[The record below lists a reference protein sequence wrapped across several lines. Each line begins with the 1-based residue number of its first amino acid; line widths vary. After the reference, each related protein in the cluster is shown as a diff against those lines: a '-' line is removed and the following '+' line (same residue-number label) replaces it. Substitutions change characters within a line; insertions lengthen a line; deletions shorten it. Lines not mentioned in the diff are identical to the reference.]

1 MKLDREIMKKLI
13 IAFFLCSLTYIA
25 QAQEMTANEKTTL
38 EQRIREQIDDFISY
52 LPEIAGKSGKPQDEK
67 KLALKYINSALE
79 LFIGKGDQYSYI
91 DQNGNKRLHEAVKMQ
106 TTSRGVANRPKPMKR
121 YLSGLINLPYQKV
134 EVDKCS
140 AVRINKHLYKISE
153 GKYAATAVY
162 LQAFRAWRDGKL
174 IINDKDAKQVT
185 VYVDKKVIDTPNG
198 SKTYWEI
205 QLGDIRITSDWGE

>member
-1 MKLDREIMKKLI
+1 MRKI
-13 IAFFLCSLTYIA
+13 ILAFFLCSLTYIA
-25 QAQEMTANEKTTL
+25 QEQEMTESEKATL

-52 LPEIAGKSGKPQDEK
+52 LPDIAAKSNKPYQEK
-67 KLALKYINSALE
+67 LLAQKYIKAALE
-79 LFIGKGDQYSYI
+79 LFIGKGDSYPYI
-91 DQNGNKRLHEAVKMQ
+91 DQNGNSRTHEAVKMQ
-106 TTSRGVANRPKPMKR
+106 TTSRGIANRPKLMKR

-140 AVRINKHLYKISE
+140 AVTINKHLYKISE
-153 GKYAATAVY
+153 GRYAATAVY
-162 LQAFRAWRDGKL
+162 LQAFRAWRDGRL

>member
-1 MKLDREIMKKLI
+1 MRKI
-13 IAFFLCSLTYIA
+13 ILAFFLCSLVSMV
-25 QAQEMTANEKTTL
+25 QAQEMTESEKATL

-52 LPEIAGKSGKPQDEK
+52 LPEIAGKSSRPQKEK
-67 KLALKYINSALE
+67 QLALKYINSALE
-79 LFIGKGDQYSYI
+79 LFIGKGYAYPYI
-91 DQNGNKRLHEAVKMQ
+91 DQNGNNRTHEAVKMQ
-106 TTSRGVANRPKPMKR
+106 TTSRGIANRPKLMKR

-153 GKYAATAVY
+153 GRYAATAVY
-162 LQAFRAWRDGKL
+162 LQAFRAWRDGRL

>member
-1 MKLDREIMKKLI
+1 MRKI
-13 IAFFLCSLTYIA
+13 ILAFFLCSLTYIA
-25 QAQEMTANEKTTL
+25 QAQEMTESEKATL

-52 LPEIAGKSGKPQDEK
+52 LPDIAAKSNKPYQEK
-67 KLALKYINSALE
+67 LLAQKYIKAALE
-79 LFIGKGDQYSYI
+79 LFIGKGDSYPYI
-91 DQNGNKRLHEAVKMQ
+91 DQNGNSRTHEAVKMQ
-106 TTSRGVANRPKPMKR
+106 TTSRGIANRPKLMKR

-140 AVRINKHLYKISE
+140 AVTINKHLYKISE
-153 GKYAATAVY
+153 GRYAATAVY
-162 LQAFRAWRDGKL
+162 LQAFRAWRDGRL

>member
-1 MKLDREIMKKLI
+1 MRKI
-13 IAFFLCSLTYIA
+13 ILAFFLCSLTYIA
-25 QAQEMTANEKTTL
+25 QAQEMTESEKATL

-52 LPEIAGKSGKPQDEK
+52 LPDIAAKSNKPYQEK
-67 KLALKYINSALE
+67 LLAQKYIKAALE
-79 LFIGKGDQYSYI
+79 LFIGKGDSYPYI
-91 DQNGNKRLHEAVKMQ
+91 DQNGNSRTHEAVKMQ
-106 TTSRGVANRPKPMKR
+106 TTSRGIANRPKLMKR

-140 AVRINKHLYKISE
+140 AVTINKHLYKIS
-153 GKYAATAVY
+153 GGRYAATAVY
-162 LQAFRAWRDGKL
+162 LQAFRAWRDGRL

>member
-1 MKLDREIMKKLI
+1 
-13 IAFFLCSLTYIA
+13 
-25 QAQEMTANEKTTL
+25 
-38 EQRIREQIDDFISY
+38 
-52 LPEIAGKSGKPQDEK
+52 
-67 KLALKYINSALE
+67 
-79 LFIGKGDQYSYI
+79 
-91 DQNGNKRLHEAVKMQ
+91 MQ
-106 TTSRGVANRPKPMKR
+106 TTSRGIANRPKLMKR

-140 AVRINKHLYKISE
+140 AVTINKHLYKISE
-153 GKYAATAVY
+153 GRYAATAVY
-162 LQAFRAWRDGKL
+162 LQAFRAWRDGRL

>member
-1 MKLDREIMKKLI
+1 MRKI
-13 IAFFLCSLTYIA
+13 ILAFFLCSLTYIA
-25 QAQEMTANEKTTL
+25 QAQEMTESEKATL

-52 LPEIAGKSGKPQDEK
+52 LPDIAAKSNKPYQEK
-67 KLALKYINSALE
+67 LLAQKYIKAALE
-79 LFIGKGDQYSYI
+79 LFIGKGDSYPYI
-91 DQNGNKRLHEAVKMQ
+91 DQNGNSRTHEAVKMQ
-106 TTSRGVANRPKPMKR
+106 TTSRGIANRPKLMKR

-140 AVRINKHLYKISE
+140 AVTINKHLYKISE
-153 GKYAATAVY
+153 GRYVATAVY
-162 LQAFRAWRDGKL
+162 LQAFRAWRDGRL